1 MSANFIT
8 TNLLEDAI
16 AFDDV
21 LIEPKFSTIESRK
34 DVDVSTKLSGTLK
47 LSVPI
52 VSANMDTITGP
63 EMANAM
69 SKAGGLG
76 FLHRFNDIEQNAIDY
91 MKSPKETFVSIGVG
105 GKEYERAVY
114 LFEHGAYNFVI
125 DVAHGAALHVV
136 KQYDA
141 LRYVFGENAH
151 IMIGNFATASSIN
164 EFCERSKSR
173 AKPDSFKV
181 GIGGGSLCTTRV
193 VTGCG
198 LPTLHSVLDA
208 RSTRRTIIADGGI
221 KTSGDVVKAL
231 AAGASAV
238 MIGSLLSGTDETP
251 GDIIAFETK
260 QQYGVSYLNHYSNYK
275 EAPVSLWH
283 KEYRGSA
290 SAESYKVQN
299 KEATHRTPEGE
310 RTLVKYKGKAEDV
323 VNNLVAGL
331 KSGMSYVNAKTIEEL
346 QANATL
352 YRITASGSKESQA
365 HGKTI

>member
-1 MSANFIT
+1 MTANFIT
-8 TNLLEDAI
+8 SDLFVEAI

-34 DVDVSTKLSGTLK
+34 DVDVSTKLSNSLSLK
-47 LSVPI
+47 VPI
-52 VSANMDTITGP
+52 ISANMDTITGP
-63 EMANAM
+63 RMAKAM
-69 SKAGGLG
+69 ADSGGLG
-76 FLHRFNDIEQNAIDY
+76 VLHRFNDIEQNAIDY

-105 GKEYERAVY
+105 EKEYERAVY

-141 LRYVFGENAH
+141 LRSLMRENSH
-151 IMIGNFATASSIN
+151 IMIGNFATANSIN
-164 EFCERSKSR
+164 EFCERAKSR
-173 AKPDSFKV
+173 VKPDSFKV

-208 RSTRRTIIADGGI
+208 KKTRRTIIADGGI

-238 MIGSLLSGTDETP
+238 MIGSLLSGTEETP
-251 GDIIAFETK
+251 GDIVSLEN
-260 QQYGVSYLNHYSNYK
+260 QQY
-275 EAPVSLWH
+275 

-290 SAESYKVQN
+290 SAESYRVQN

-310 RTLVKYKGKAEDV
+310 RTLVKYKGRTEDV
-323 VNNLVAGL
+323 ISGLVAGL
-331 KSGMSYVNAKTIEEL
+331 KSGMSYVNAKTLQEL
-346 QANATL
+346 QDNTSF
-352 YRITASGSKESQA
+352 YKITSSGSRESQA
-365 HGKTI
+365 HGKNK